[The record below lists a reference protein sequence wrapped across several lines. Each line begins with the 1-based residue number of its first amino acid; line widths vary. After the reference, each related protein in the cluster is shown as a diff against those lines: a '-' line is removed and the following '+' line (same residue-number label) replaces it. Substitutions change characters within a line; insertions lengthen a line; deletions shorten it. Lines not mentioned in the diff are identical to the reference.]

1 MLAIA
6 RRSIAT
12 ILSLVLLCLGW
23 GLLGLAVVDYLSSE
37 FLGAPSGSSPRRIWC
52 GLLGMTIAGGM
63 TFCGRN
69 QLLKQ
74 VLPPLAAQLPG
85 YAFVQNCL
93 SALGR
98 LVKRLYSLLYQTA
111 DVIFCIGIPIL
122 VLTALVGWWLIEE
135 IYSSM
140 LLFYIGL
147 IAVIAIAGIYNNPVR
162 MLSLGYFNGYWLID
176 DNRLSFPFE
185 APLLVD
191 QTLALMLDQLGGAL
205 WPMMIIMALLF
216 YFCYW
221 LLTSGRFW
229 FEERRQTAD
238 INVEILLA
246 QSVVAKLLVSAIALL
261 GLLAAVIFVNAM
273 IDLINVHCFFAALA
287 IFWMDA
293 LWRVEFDQEPALCGD
308 CRYLLSGRWR
318 H

>member
-6 RRSIAT
+6 RRSVVD
-12 ILSLVLLCLGW
+12 ILSLVLLCTGW
-23 GLLGLAVVDYLSSE
+23 GLLGLAFVDYLKSE
-37 FLGAPSGSSPRRIWC
+37 FFGTLSGSRPMQIWC
-52 GLLGMTIAGGM
+52 GLLGMAITGVI

-69 QLLKQ
+69 QLLEQ
-74 VLPPLAAQLPG
+74 VLPSLAARLPG
-85 YAFVQNCL
+85 CVFLQNCL

-135 IYSSM
+135 IYGSM

-147 IAVIAIAGIYNNPVR
+147 IAIIAIAGIYNNPVR
-162 MLSLGYFNGYWLID
+162 MLSLGYFNGYWIID

-205 WPMMIIMALLF
+205 WPMMIIIALLF

-221 LLTSGRFW
+221 LLTSRRFW
-229 FEERRQTAD
+229 FEQRQQTVGVS
-238 INVEILLA
+238 VETLFA
-246 QSVVAKLLVSAIALL
+246 QSLVAKLLVTAIALL
-261 GLLAAVIFVNAM
+261 GFLAAVIFVNAM
-273 IDLINVHCFFAALA
+273 VDLINVHCFFAALA

-308 CRYLLSGRWR
+308 CRYLLSGEWR
-318 H
+318 P